1 MHNCRLTRNG
11 LVDLALDEL
20 PSAEAEQLLSELNGC
35 SSCREEYAALRNTWR
50 VSAQALQSALPTEE
64 FWPHYHARLK
74 SNLSQH
80 NQAVQRTST
89 PSLNSPPELRIRDA
103 VVMQNARLRSM
114 AWKLVTTSVR
124 VPVPVA
130 LALVF
135 LFAVI
140 VVSLAGR
147 ASIRQATN
155 AIPPTQS
162 PSVETRL
169 VEVPVIQERVV
180 TRVVYVEKKSS
191 RSPVSNSPNRENGF
205 PRAGSN
211 NSAETALSLVGFKPT
226 DQVKLSIIKGNRDE
240 K

>member
-1 MHNCRLTRNG
+1 
-11 LVDLALDEL
+11 
-20 PSAEAEQLLSELNGC
+20 
-35 SSCREEYAALRNTWR
+35 
-50 VSAQALQSALPTEE
+50 
-64 FWPHYHARLK
+64 
-74 SNLSQH
+74 
-80 NQAVQRTST
+80 
-89 PSLNSPPELRIRDA
+89 
-103 VVMQNARLRSM
+103 
-114 AWKLVTTSVR
+114 SVR

>member
-169 VEVPVIQERVV
+169 VEVPVIQ
-180 TRVVYVEKKSS
+180 
-191 RSPVSNSPNRENGF
+191 
-205 PRAGSN
+205 
-211 NSAETALSLVGFKPT
+211 
-226 DQVKLSIIKGNRDE
+226 
-240 K
+240 